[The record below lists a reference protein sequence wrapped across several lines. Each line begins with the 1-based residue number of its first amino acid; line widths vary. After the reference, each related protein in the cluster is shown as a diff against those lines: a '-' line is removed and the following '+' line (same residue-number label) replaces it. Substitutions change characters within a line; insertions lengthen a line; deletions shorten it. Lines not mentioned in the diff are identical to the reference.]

1 MTKISN
7 ELQQLLT
14 QVEQLDT
21 QELWEQA
28 LHNSEPDKCQVFEAL
43 FTYVLDKRQT
53 ELIKQ
58 NEFVV

>member
-1 MTKISN
+1 MTKTSN

-14 QVEQLDT
+14 QVEQLNT

-28 LHNSEPDKCQVFEAL
+28 LHNPDPDKRQVFEAL
-43 FTYVLDKRQT
+43 FTYVLDKQQA